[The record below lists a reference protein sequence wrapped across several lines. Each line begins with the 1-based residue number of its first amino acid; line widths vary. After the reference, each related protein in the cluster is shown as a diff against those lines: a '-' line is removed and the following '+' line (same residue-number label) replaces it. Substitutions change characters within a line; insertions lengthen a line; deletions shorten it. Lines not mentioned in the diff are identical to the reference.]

1 MEGGFGGNW
10 REAKLIKTGL
20 SSSFKLFDNFS
31 CTRFACLG
39 FESKLFNFH
48 PPFLP
53 EEIKNPFPNGSKR
66 KRYLLYLS
74 VQRLVAHKRP

>member
-20 SSSFKLFDNFS
+20 VQVSNFS
-31 CTRFACLG
+31 ITSRVHDLG

-48 PPFLP
+48 LPFLP